1 MQPKIYKEHMLLSS
15 GSSYVLEILHK
26 YNYEAYIVG
35 GACRD
40 YFLGKEPKD
49 YDICSNA
56 TPEQL
61 QEIASK
67 ENIRLIETGLQHG
80 TVTFHIENENI
91 EVTTY
96 RTDGEYENHRK
107 PKNVEFV
114 QDVVK
119 DLSRRDFTF
128 NALLYDTQVGFIDYF
143 GGVEDLKNHMVC
155 CIGNPDDRFEEDALR
170 ILRAIRFACK
180 LNFTIESKT
189 KNAIHRKQ
197 ELLEFISKER
207 IQMELN
213 QILSCGYVAQNLIH
227 SKDFYFL
234 FVTYVFG
241 THFYDYLQH
250 SQYPWYSVTDI
261 NVNLALML
269 YFLGVEI
276 IEQVLRKLKYDNQTI
291 KEVIGITKAYTD
303 FITKYSVWNN
313 EIDYLKIVRFLK
325 RSYGD
330 VIVTKLWTF
339 VHMVRGLPL
348 YYRQSLKIIEDN
360 NLCCSLKELAIN
372 GNDLLALGIRGQDIK
387 KLLNYSLDRVILEEV
402 ENTKEELLRTMD
414 YTIIGGR

>member
-1 MQPKIYKEHMLLSS
+1 MQPKIYKEYMPLSS
-15 GSSYVLEILHK
+15 ESSYVLDILHK

-56 TPEQL
+56 TPEQM

-67 ENIRLIETGLQHG
+67 ESIRLIETGLQHG
-80 TVTFHIENENI
+80 TVTFHIGDENI

-128 NALLYDTQVGFIDYF
+128 NALLYEPSVGFIDYF
-143 GGVEDLKNHMVC
+143 GGVEDLKNGVVR
-155 CIGNPDDRFEEDALR
+155 CIGNPNDRFEEDALR

-189 KNAIHRKQ
+189 KNAIYRKQ
-197 ELLEFISKER
+197 HLLEFISKER

-213 QILSCGYVAQNLIH
+213 QILSCGYVAQKLIH
-227 SKDFYFL
+227 STDFCFL
-234 FVTYVFG
+234 FVTHVFG
-241 THFYDYLQH
+241 SYFYDYLQH

-261 NVNLALML
+261 SVNLALML
-269 YFLGVEI
+269 YFLG
-276 IEQVLRKLKYDNQTI
+276 IENIELILRRLKYDNQTI
-291 KEVIGITKAYTD
+291 KEVIGIIKAYID
-303 FITKYSVWNN
+303 FVRKYSVWNN
-313 EIDYLKIVRFLK
+313 EVDYLKIVRFLK
-325 RSYGD
+325 RDYGD

-339 VHMVRGLPL
+339 IHMTRGLPS
-348 YYRQSLKIIEDN
+348 YYRRGLQIIEDKK
-360 NLCCSLKELAIN
+360 LCCSLKELAID
-372 GNDLLALGIRGQDIK
+372 GNDLLALGIQGQDIK
-387 KLLNYSLDRVILEEV
+387 KLLNYSLDQVILEEV
-402 ENTKEELLRTMD
+402 ENTKDELLRTMD
-414 YTIIGGR
+414 YSIIGGG